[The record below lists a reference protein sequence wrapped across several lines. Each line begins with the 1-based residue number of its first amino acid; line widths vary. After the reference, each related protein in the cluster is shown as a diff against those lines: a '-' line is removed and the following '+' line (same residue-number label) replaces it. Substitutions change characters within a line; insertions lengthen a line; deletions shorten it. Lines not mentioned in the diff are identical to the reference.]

1 MYKSQWFSKILQ
13 MFLFSSSKTFLKN
26 FLFYIFATAAKHSVI
41 VVFSFKKKKPLI
53 VCERGVLFLLPFI
66 VG

>member
-13 MFLFSSSKTFLKN
+13 MFLFNSSKTFLKKN
-26 FLFYIFATAAKHSVI
+26 YLIFFATAAKHSVI
-41 VVFSFKKKKPLI
+41 VFSFKKKKPLI